1 METRPA
7 ILQTLT
13 LRKIKTMDSDRNKK
27 KLAEIKEHAISVISV
42 NWIDKIIHNTPSVE
56 KFCCPTILR
65 KINR

>member
-1 METRPA
+1 MEARPA

-42 NWIDKIIHNTPSVE
+42 N
-56 KFCCPTILR
+56 
-65 KINR
+65 